1 MAISNAQSAAT
12 SAPATSQSSPLV
24 MRIIGA
30 VALAHLINDLIQAV
44 LPSIYPML
52 KASYGL
58 TFTQIGLITLT
69 FQLTA
74 SLLQPWVGYHTDRHP
89 KPWLLPAGTVCTLIG
104 ILMMSVVGSFP
115 MILLAAGLIGVG
127 SSTFHPEA
135 SRVARLASGGRFGLA
150 QSTFQV
156 GGNAGSAFGPL
167 LAAAIIIPYGQGH
180 VAWFGLFALFAL
192 FVLYR
197 ISRWYANH
205 LSLFKLKQGQAATH
219 GLSKRRVISALV
231 VLGLLVFSKY
241 FYMASLTSYFTF
253 YLIEKFD
260 LSVASSQLHLF
271 LFLGAVAA
279 GTFFGGPIGDKIG
292 RKAVIWFSILGVAP
306 FTLMLPHVDLFWTSV
321 LSVVIGFIL
330 ASAFSAI
337 VVYAQELV
345 PGNVGMI
352 AGVFFG
358 LMFGFGGIGAALL
371 GHLADIHGIE
381 YVYFLCSFLPL
392 LGVSGDL
399 SAQNQKSLTL
409 SLILSKAGKSDAAR
423 HFHSGCRRAA
433 APFLPAA
440 GDEAAPRA
448 SVVRYTQ
455 SSRHTFDIR

>member
-1 MAISNAQSAAT
+1 MAISNTQADMTSAA
-12 SAPATSQSSPLV
+12 ATPQSSPLV

-52 KASYGL
+52 KDSYGL
-58 TFTQIGLITLT
+58 TFTQVGLITLT

-89 KPWLLPAGTVCTLIG
+89 KPWLLPAGTVCTLVG
-104 ILMMSVVGSFP
+104 IVMMSMVGSFAL
-115 MILLAAGLIGVG
+115 ILLAAALIGIG

-135 SRVARLASGGRFGLA
+135 SRVARLASGGRYGLA

-167 LAAAIIIPYGQGH
+167 LAAAIIIPYGQGN

-205 LSLFKLKQGQAATH
+205 LNLFKLKQGQAATH
-219 GLSKRRVISALV
+219 GLSKGRVLGALV

-241 FYMASLTSYFTF
+241 FYMASFTSYFTF

-279 GTFFGGPIGDKIG
+279 GTFFGGPIGDRIG

-306 FTLMLPHVDLFWTSV
+306 FTLILPHVDLLWTSI
-321 LSVVIGFIL
+321 LSIVIGFIL

-381 YVYFLCSFLPL
+381 YVYTLCSFLPL
-392 LGVSGDL
+392 LGI
-399 SAQNQKSLTL
+399 LT
-409 SLILSKAGKSDAAR
+409 IV
-423 HFHSGCRRAA
+423 
-433 APFLPAA
+433 LPSTK
-440 GDEAAPRA
+440 G
-448 SVVRYTQ
+448 V
-455 SSRHTFDIR
+455 

>member
-1 MAISNAQSAAT
+1 MAHWRTCPCAPICCTEILMAISNAQTGSTPASAT
-12 SAPATSQSSPLV
+12 PQSSPLV

-30 VALAHLINDLIQAV
+30 VALAHLINDLIQSV

-52 KASYGL
+52 KANYGL
-58 TFTQIGLITLT
+58 TFTQVGLITLT

-74 SLLQPWVGYHTDRHP
+74 SLLQPWVGYYTDRHP
-89 KPWLLPAGTVCTLIG
+89 NPLVLPVGSICTLIG
-104 ILMMSVVGSFP
+104 IVMLATVGSFP
-115 MILLAAGLIGVG
+115 LILLASALVGIG

-135 SRVARLASGGRFGLA
+135 SRIARLASGGRFGLA

-156 GGNAGSAFGPL
+156 GGNTGSAFGPL
-167 LAAAIIIPYGQGH
+167 LAAAIIIPFGQGN
-180 VAWFGLFALFAL
+180 VAWFGLFALFSVGL
-192 FVLYR
+192 LYA
-197 ISRWYANH
+197 ISRLYKAH
-205 LSLFKLKQGQAATH
+205 LNLFKLKQGQKATH
-219 GLSKRRVISALV
+219 GLSRNRVIASLV
-231 VLGLLVFSKY
+231 VLGFLVFSKY
-241 FYMASLTSYFTF
+241 FYMSSFTSYFTF

-306 FTLMLPHVDLFWTSV
+306 FTLILPHVDLFWTSI

-371 GHLADIHGIE
+371 GHLADVRGIE

-392 LGVSGDL
+392 FGVL
-399 SAQNQKSLTL
+399 A
-409 SLILSKAGKSDAAR
+409 I
-423 HFHSGCRRAA
+423 
-433 APFLPAA
+433 FLPRTKK
-440 GDEAAPRA
+440 P
-448 SVVRYTQ
+448 
-455 SSRHTFDIR
+455 

>member
-1 MAISNAQSAAT
+1 MAISNTQAGIAPI
-12 SAPATSQSSPLV
+12 PATAQSSPLV

-52 KASYGL
+52 KDSYGL
-58 TFTQIGLITLT
+58 TFTQVGLITLT

-104 ILMMSVVGSFP
+104 IVMMSMVGSFAW
-115 MILLAAGLIGVG
+115 ILLAAALIGIG

-135 SRVARLASGGRFGLA
+135 SRVARLASGGRYGLA

-167 LAAAIIIPYGQGH
+167 LAAAIIIPYGQGN

-205 LSLFKLKQGQAATH
+205 LNLFKLKQGQAATH
-219 GLSKRRVISALV
+219 GLSKGRVLSALV

-241 FYMASLTSYFTF
+241 FYMASFTSYFTF

-260 LSVASSQLHLF
+260 LSVASSQLYLF

-279 GTFFGGPIGDKIG
+279 GTFFGGPIGDRIG

-306 FTLMLPHVDLFWTSV
+306 FTLILPHVDLLWTSI

-381 YVYFLCSFLPL
+381 HVYWLCSFLPL
-392 LGVSGDL
+392 LGVL
-399 SAQNQKSLTL
+399 A
-409 SLILSKAGKSDAAR
+409 I
-423 HFHSGCRRAA
+423 
-433 APFLPAA
+433 FLPRTKKA
-440 GDEAAPRA
+440 
-448 SVVRYTQ
+448 
-455 SSRHTFDIR
+455 

>member
-1 MAISNAQSAAT
+1 MALTETSSGPMPT
-12 SAPATSQSSPLV
+12 SAPAQSSPLV

-30 VALAHLINDLIQAV
+30 VALAHLINDLIQSV

-52 KASYGL
+52 KDSYGL
-58 TFTQIGLITLT
+58 TFTQVGLITLT
-69 FQLTA
+69 FQVTA
-74 SLLQPWVGYHTDRHP
+74 SLLQPWVGFYTDRHP
-89 KPWLLPAGTVCTLIG
+89 KPLLLPAGMICTLIG
-104 ILMMSVVGSFP
+104 ILMLSQVGSFP
-115 MILLAAGLIGVG
+115 LILLASALIGVG

-135 SRVARLASGGRFGLA
+135 SRVARLASGGRYGLA

-167 LAAAIIIPYGQGH
+167 LAAAIIIPFGQGH

-192 FVLYR
+192 GVLYG
-197 ISRWYANH
+197 ISRWYRAH
-205 LSLFKLKQGQAATH
+205 LNLFRLKQGQKATH
-219 GLSKRRVISALV
+219 GLSKGRVLGALV

-241 FYMASLTSYFTF
+241 FYMASFTSYFTF
-253 YLIEKFD
+253 YLIEKFQ

-279 GTFFGGPIGDKIG
+279 GTFAGGPIGDRIG

-306 FTLMLPHVDLFWTSV
+306 FTLALPYVDLFWTTV

-337 VVYAQELV
+337 VVFAQELV

-381 YVYFLCSFLPL
+381 YVYTMCSFLPL
-392 LGVSGDL
+392 FGVL
-399 SAQNQKSLTL
+399 AVLLPRTK
-409 SLILSKAGKSDAAR
+409 KA
-423 HFHSGCRRAA
+423 
-433 APFLPAA
+433 
-440 GDEAAPRA
+440 
-448 SVVRYTQ
+448 
-455 SSRHTFDIR
+455 